1 MREVDFLYLR
11 SALKSL
17 NSSTDLVLVRRGVQV
32 TLSHQNSPYVS
43 HRELRFELVPPPTG
57 DDVLLLVNGRK
68 VLVVGRT
75 EDAVRQATETIGR
88 DGRPFGDSR
97 FGWDGPWADWVVE
110 AVSST
115 LPLLHGI
122 LRCAHNYGLVE
133 DDWLGMPLLYAG
145 WLVPVVMGWDEIG
158 KPIFSWPDE
167 DESPAPAVEEV
178 AVDA

>member
-1 MREVDFLYLR
+1 MREVDFRYLQ
-11 SALKSL
+11 SALESL

-43 HRELRFELVPPPTG
+43 HRELRFELVPPPAG

-68 VLVVGRT
+68 VLIVSRT
-75 EDAVRQATETIGR
+75 EDAARQATETIGR
-88 DGRPFGDSR
+88 DGRPIGDSR
-97 FGWDGPWADWVVE
+97 LGWDGPWADWVVE
-110 AVSST
+110 AV
-115 LPLLHGI
+115 PGRMPR
-122 LRCAHNYGLVE
+122 LRMLVQLAHDYGLVE

-145 WLVPVVMGWDEIG
+145 WLVPVVMAWDELG